1 MFIYEK
7 TCDRICVS
15 STKSSNFINELVD
28 IPTCFTRQPR
38 LGSRLHSTASGLRLK
53 ASSVTV
59 SVTNQLRTS
68 ESIDISFCQLMC
80 VSFVRKWK
88 DI

>member
-7 TCDRICVS
+7 TCDGICVS
-15 STKSSNFINELVD
+15 STQSSDFINELVD
-28 IPTCFTRQPR
+28 IPTRFARQPR

-53 ASSVTV
+53 ASSLTM
-59 SVTNQLRTS
+59 SVTSQLRTS
-68 ESIDISFCQLMC
+68 ESIDISFRQLMC